1 MIFQAGDMLK
11 NDNRYDR
18 ENNAVVIVM
27 KVYELAKEAESGTV
41 RSYDLLF
48 LSRSWQ
54 GEGEENEDLVKGYRQ
69 WQIEDG
75 SWRKIS

>member
-11 NDNRYDR
+11 YDNRYDR

-27 KVYELAKEAESGTV
+27 KVYNDKTDVGTT
-41 RSYDLLF
+41 RTYDLLY

-54 GEGEENEDLVKGYRQ
+54 GEGQESEDLAKGYRH

-75 SWRKIS
+75 SWRKIG